1 LPKAEPS
8 RSVLVESEYQRRTL
22 LMPTSLPLPPSL
34 DCILDRLPNGD
45 RTPIQLQVAMVVTLL
60 EAAGAGAGGVQ
71 PEELMKLS
79 GQLFAQ
85 FGLSDGEL
93 GHLLE
98 VAALLRKEPEKSKK
112 LLLTI
117 REQFSYD
124 QRVELLSI
132 VWRIFMVDKK
142 IESCEGQKAVEI
154 RQALGLTMEAAVAAR
169 KRAEEVE
176 LARLVESYQVTP
188 GDGRGESAE

>member
-1 LPKAEPS
+1 MTNSE
-8 RSVLVESEYQRRTL
+8 SV
-22 LMPTSLPLPPSL
+22 PPNL
-34 DCILDRLPNGD
+34 DCILDRLPSGD
-45 RTPIQLQVAMVVTLL
+45 RTSFQLQVAMVVTLL
-60 EAAGAGAGGVQ
+60 EAASAGVGGAV

-85 FGLSDGEL
+85 FGLSGGNL

-98 VAALLRKEPEKSKK
+98 VAALLQKEPEKRKK
-112 LLLTI
+112 LFASI
-117 REQFSYD
+117 KEQFSHE

-142 IESCEGQKAVEI
+142 IEPSEGQKGVEI
-154 RQALGLTMEAAVAAR
+154 CQALGLSMEAAVATR

-176 LARLVESYQVTP
+176 LARLVASYHTVS
-188 GDGRGESAE
+188 DAENEETSE